1 MKDSKKVNF
10 FSIAKNLGKKERL
23 GVLKKALESLG
34 LKYVEKPENV
44 AAKENPESIR
54 QMFGLV
60 GLTVIIILSFMILNV
75 FFGAGDKTA
84 EGSKVKE
91 NNETVVASLPKGR
104 LNFFEG
110 NEGYKLSPSE
120 YKAVCKNTKIVVQRA
135 MIGANITDYEAKK
148 LYFDNGNK
156 IDKFSVKW
164 DDSVNK
170 CFAEYIIRALQ
181 GTSETITVSGEA
193 KGFLKTSIDTRVYFI
208 KNF

>member
-1 MKDSKKVNF
+1 MKDSKKINF
-10 FSIAKNLGKKERL
+10 FSIAKSLGKKERL

-34 LKYVEKPENV
+34 LKYAEKPENV
-44 AAKENPESIR
+44 TAKENPESIR

-110 NEGYKLSPSE
+110 NEGHKLSASE

-135 MIGANITDYEAKK
+135 MIGANLTDYEAQK
-148 LYFDNGNK
+148 LYSDNGNK

-164 DDSVNK
+164 DDSANK
-170 CFAEYIIRALQ
+170 CVAEYTIRALQ
-181 GTSETITVSGEA
+181 GTTETITVSGEA